1 MRASFSGAIMQRLLY
16 VKASIFGDDGQSSQ
30 LARRFLERF
39 AQAHDDATVVAR
51 DVQNPAIPHLDAT
64 TYAAFGKPAEAL
76 TSVDRELLRLSDAL
90 IAELE
95 AADALVIAMP
105 LYNFGVPSAFKA
117 WIDHVARAQRTFRY
131 TAQGPEGLLGNIR
144 RCWVVASRG
153 GQYQGTPRENQ
164 VPYLTTMLGFLGI
177 APPQFVFA
185 EGLLRPDYRDAAL
198 AGAQR
203 AIEQLAL

>member
-1 MRASFSGAIMQRLLY
+1 MQRLLY

-30 LARRFLERF
+30 LAQRCLERF
-39 AQAHDDATVVAR
+39 VQLRPGAAVVTR
-51 DVQNPAIPHLDAT
+51 DVQNPGIPHLDAA

-76 TSVDRELLRLSDAL
+76 TAADRELLRLSDAL

-95 AADALVIAMP
+95 AADALLIAMP

-117 WIDHVARAQRTFRY
+117 WIDHVSRAQRTFRY

-144 RCWVVASRG
+144 RCWVIASRG
-153 GQYQGTPRENQ
+153 GSYQGTPRENQ
-164 VPYLTTMLGFLGI
+164 VPYLNTMLGFLGI

-185 EGLLRPDYRDAAL
+185 EGLLRPDHRDAAL